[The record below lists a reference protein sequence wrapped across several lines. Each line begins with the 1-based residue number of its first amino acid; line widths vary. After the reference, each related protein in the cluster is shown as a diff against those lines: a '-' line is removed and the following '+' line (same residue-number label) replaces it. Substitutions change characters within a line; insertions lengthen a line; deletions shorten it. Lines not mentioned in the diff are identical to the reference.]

1 MNKDSCFVKPF
12 LLSYFIMMF
21 FLSPLGCNYLEL
33 LKQNYILQN
42 LMHWKKNSS
51 FCMLQISLLFKT
63 QRALPSNPP
72 IPLTKMV

>member
-51 FCMLQISLLFKT
+51 CCTLQISLLFKT